1 MEGEGAAKITD
12 VIFNT
17 AMVTKETSDPQEE
30 GSSKREHQKMVEEI
44 GERQKELRH
53 LQLKE
58 EVLKREKELLAILA
72 SHACKVQA
80 VKEGVAEQRVVY
92 GFCDSNVTGMQ
103 DFLNRYTLTPV

>member
-30 GSSKREHQKMVEEI
+30 GSMVEEI

-58 EVLKREKELLAILA
+58 EVLKREKELLAMLA

-80 VKEGVAEQRVVY
+80 VKVGVAEQRVVIQWY
-92 GFCDSNVTGMQ
+92 MAFVTVMSRVCRT
-103 DFLNRYTLTPV
+103 F

>member
-58 EVLKREKELLAILA
+58 EVLKREKELLAMLA

-80 VKEGVAEQRVVY
+80 VKVGMAEQRVVVQWY
-92 GFCDSNVTGMQ
+92 MAFVTVMSQ
-103 DFLNRYTLTPV
+103 VCKTF